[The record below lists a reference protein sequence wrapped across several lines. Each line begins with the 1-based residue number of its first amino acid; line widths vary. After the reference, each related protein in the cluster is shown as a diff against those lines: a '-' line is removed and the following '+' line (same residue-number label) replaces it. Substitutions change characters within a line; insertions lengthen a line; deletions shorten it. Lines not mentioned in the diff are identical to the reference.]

1 MGGSGSSPPDSPTT
15 QAPTRHLVVSP
26 GPKPALPVWERE
38 EVQEMLWGETMK
50 TLLVWIILASSALA
64 TEPRAVITGPKESR
78 PGALVVLDATESTG
92 IGRMWLLA
100 VSPEPTSFLP
110 VESGLKCI
118 FASPTPGEYVF
129 ILVVSGT
136 NANGGPAAAMAQH
149 TVTLLGPRPPPLGP
163 TPNPTPTPTPTP
175 GAVSRVVIIEESG
188 DRTPEQ
194 GATLTDPRLLPLRQA
209 GKLLILDQ
217 DAKDSQGQPA
227 AELAQ
232 HDQQALPRVLG
243 LDSSGLRAV
252 AAELPGTIDGLL
264 ALLKTWGVL

>member
-1 MGGSGSSPPDSPTT
+1 VGGSGSSPPDSPTT

-78 PGALVVLDATESTG
+78 PGSLVVLDATESTG

-110 VESGLKCI
+110 VENGLKCI
-118 FASPTPGEYVF
+118 FASPVPGEYVF

-136 NANGGPAAAMAQH
+136 NPNGGPAAAMAQH
-149 TVTLLGPRPPPLGP
+149 TVTLLGPRPPPITDP
-163 TPNPTPTPTPTP
+163 TKPPPQQAT
-175 GAVSRVVIIEESG
+175 GAVYIFEKDLHQVPRPVSAALNRLNLERESF
-188 DRTPEQ
+188 
-194 GATLTDPRLLPLRQA
+194 
-209 GKLLILDQ
+209 
-217 DAKDSQGQPA
+217 
-227 AELAQ
+227 
-232 HDQQALPRVLG
+232 
-243 LDSSGLRAV
+243 V
-252 AAELPGTIDGLL
+252 AAELDQDVIAGSGQAPAQYQAALAAAKAAGLP
-264 ALLKTWGVL
+264 ALVVLGPSGVLRVVRDPKTEADVMEAVR